1 MMTRGKNDN
10 KQLELELVMLDQLV
24 KKDHDLRKI
33 DKHIDF
39 NFIYDLVEPFYANDK
54 GRPSIDPVVL
64 FKMSL
69 LQALDGI
76 RSEEKLVDTIHH
88 NMAYRWFLG
97 YGLTES
103 IPDHS
108 TISYNRAVRFKDT
121 NIYEEIFNEIVL
133 MAIDKGYVKGKI
145 VYTDSTHIKANAS
158 NSKYENVEEERI
170 IEEDE
175 SLLMLVNEKRE
186 SKGQK
191 PLEPAEPK
199 IEIKNRK
206 VSKTDPSSG
215 YMHRDR
221 KPVGFYHLVHG
232 TVDSQNNILLSAHV
246 TPGNIHDST
255 VYIDNLEEMFKSLK
269 LSPKY
274 AGADAGYFNLN
285 ILEELSTK
293 GITPVIG
300 PRKYAGKKGKK
311 SKYWFE
317 YYPEE
322 DIYLCFEGKELKYK
336 TTTREGYVE
345 YESDKNTC
353 IKCPK
358 RDKCLYESKTT
369 GEISKDQTRI
379 IRRHI
384 KEHYADEVRS
394 FMKTEKG
401 KNLYQRRKETIER
414 SFADMKELMGLRYAH
429 YRGLHSVKAQVLIT
443 GAAYNVKKLARLL
456 DKQEKEGN

>member
-1 MMTRGKNDN
+1 MMTRGKKDK
-10 KQLELELVMLDQLV
+10 KQLQLELVMLEQLV

-33 DKHIDF
+33 DKYINFD
-39 NFIYDLVEPFYANDK
+39 FIYDLVEPFYAEDK

-69 LQALDGI
+69 IQALDGI
-76 RSEEKLVDTIHH
+76 RSEEKLVDAIHH

-97 YGLTES
+97 YGLTEP

-108 TISYNRAVRFKDT
+108 TISHNRAVRFKDS
-121 NIYEEIFNEIVL
+121 NIYEDIFNEIVL
-133 MAIDKGYVKGKI
+133 KAIDHGFVNGKI
-145 VYTDSTHIKANAS
+145 VYTDSTHVKANAS
-158 NSKYENVEEERI
+158 NSKYESIEETRVI
-170 IEEDE
+170 KEDE
-175 SLLMLVNEKRE
+175 SLLKLVNDKRI

-199 IEIKNRK
+199 TEVHTRK
-206 VSKTDPSSG
+206 ASKTDPDSG

-232 TVDSQNNILLSAHV
+232 TVDSANKILLSAHV

-255 VYIDNLEEMFKSLK
+255 VYMDNLEEMFERLE
-269 LSPKY
+269 LAPKY
-274 AGADAGYFNLN
+274 AGADAGYFNLD
-285 ILEELSTK
+285 IIEELTSK

-300 PRKYAGKKGKK
+300 PRRYASKRGKK

-322 DIYLCFEGKELKYK
+322 DTYRCFEGKELRYR
-336 TTTREGYVE
+336 TTTRQGYVE
-345 YESDKNTC
+345 YRSDKEVCKN
-353 IKCPK
+353 CPK
-358 RDKCLYESKTT
+358 REKCLYESSIT
-369 GEISKDQTRI
+369 GEISPDQTRI

-401 KNLYQRRKETIER
+401 KKLYQRRKETIER
-414 SFADMKELMGLRYAH
+414 AFADLKELMGMRYAH
-429 YRGLHSVKAQVLIT
+429 YRGSHGVKSQVLMT
-443 GAAYNVKKLARLL
+443 GVAYNAKKIARLL
-456 DKQEKEGN
+456 DKQENPQS